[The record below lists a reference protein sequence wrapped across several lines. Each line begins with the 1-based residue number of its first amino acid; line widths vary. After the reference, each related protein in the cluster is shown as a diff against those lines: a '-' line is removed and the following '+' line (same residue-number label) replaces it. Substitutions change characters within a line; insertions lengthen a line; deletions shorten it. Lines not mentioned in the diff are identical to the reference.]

1 MPPELLT
8 RVAAGTTYRAG
19 SHPRTKVPTSFERHL
34 MDRLGCGWSTA
45 TWRRMSAAGGPQA
58 WFEAQLDPA
67 SVPEVAVVK
76 EMVTWFPGLQDA
88 PATRWAHMKDGTYG
102 GWQYARDLGNWTA
115 LRRMFSTRQVHE
127 TMVDFWNN
135 HLHVPLNVN
144 RSWPLR
150 WDYDQ
155 TVRRHALGRFEDLLL
170 ACSLHP
176 AMLIYLGNAQSV
188 RGNPNE
194 NQGREML
201 ELHTLGRTSGYTE
214 QMVKDSA
221 KILSGWTA
229 SESTWAASYDPNR
242 HTTGPVQVLDF
253 AAENAAPDGR
263 AVTEDYLRY
272 LARHP
277 ATARMVAQRLAVRFV
292 SDSPSAELVSHLAQV
307 FTDTGTDIAATL
319 RALVASEEFAA
330 SAGQKV
336 RTPVD
341 DLVATVRA
349 LGVTASRPIG
359 DRSFAHAIAWLP
371 KSMLLYQWPRPDGAP
386 ETNAD
391 WASVS
396 RMLASFRMHWLLAG
410 GYYPDTGVRYRTPRS
425 WLPSSAP
432 GGAALHVDA
441 FVDHVCRRLLG
452 RPSTSLE
459 LKAVCQA
466 TGRGPRE
473 RVTARHPLARHLF
486 VRMAIVLLDSPD
498 HMTR

>member
-1 MPPELLT
+1 MSTDLVA
-8 RVAAGTTYRAG
+8 RVVAGTTYRAG
-19 SHPRTKVPTSFERHL
+19 SYPKTTVPTGFERHV
-34 MDRLGCGWSTA
+34 MDRMGCGWSRT
-45 TWRRMSAAGGPQA
+45 TWKQMKAAGGAKA
-58 WFEAQLDPA
+58 WFGAQLDPA
-67 SVPEVAVVK
+67 SVPEASI
-76 EMVTWFPGLQDA
+76 VTALASWFPGLTDD
-88 PATRWAHMKDGTYG
+88 PATRWAKNQDGRYAA
-102 GWQYARDLGNWTA
+102 WEYARDLGNWTA
-115 LRRMFSTRQVHE
+115 LRRMYSHRQVHE

-135 HLHVPLNVN
+135 HLHVPLNAN
-144 RSWPLR
+144 HSWALR

-155 TVRRHALGRFEDLLL
+155 TIRTHALGRFEDLLL

-176 AMLIYLGNAQSV
+176 AMLIYLGNAASV

-194 NQGREML
+194 NQGRELL

-221 KILSGWTA
+221 KIPSGWTA
-229 SESTWAASYDPNR
+229 SETTWTAFYDPNR
-242 HTTGPVQVLDF
+242 HTTGRVQVLDF
-253 AAENAAPDGR
+253 TAENASADGR
-263 AVTEDYLRY
+263 AMTEDYLRY

-292 SDSPSAELVSHLAQV
+292 SDNPSDALVAHLAQV
-307 FTDTGTDIAATL
+307 FTDSGTDITATL
-319 RALVASEEFAA
+319 RALVATDEFAR

-341 DLVATVRA
+341 DLVATVRV
-349 LGVTASRPIG
+349 LGVTASRPTG
-359 DRSFAHAIAWLP
+359 DRSFANAIAWLP

-391 WASVS
+391 WCSVS
-396 RMLASFRMHWLLAG
+396 RVLASYRMHWLLAG
-410 GYYPDTGVRYRTPRS
+410 GYYPDSGVRYRTTRS
-425 WLPSSAP
+425 WLPKV
-432 GGAALHVDA
+432 GIRVDA
-441 FVDHVCRRLLG
+441 YVDHVCRQLLG

-466 TGRGPRE
+466 TGRKPAE
-473 RVTARHPLARHLF
+473 KVTAKHPLARYLF